1 VWLFN
6 TIENLSTKRSK
17 SPVTKKPLYAAC
29 NKEAPNKEKT
39 LEEETTMIATLNK
52 SKTALT
58 INRQEFKLALSKI
71 GEGIDKQIASLKKA
85 KQSYDAAEIAREVI
99 SEANIFEAIIEGFN
113 EAEET
118 NLKLHDI
125 TNLEV
130 AQGWI
135 DEFLEKYS
143 AL

>member
-1 VWLFN
+1 MRLRFYQDVEYSSPQKKKE
-6 TIENLSTKRSK
+6 TI
-17 SPVTKKPLYAAC
+17 
-29 NKEAPNKEKT
+29 
-39 LEEETTMIATLNK
+39 MIATLNK

-58 INRQEFKLALSKI
+58 INRQEFKLALGKI

-85 KQSYDAAEIAREVI
+85 KQSYDAAEVAREVI
-99 SEANIFEAIIEGFN
+99 TEANIFEAIIEGFN

-118 NLKLHDI
+118 NLKLTDI